1 MTALPG
7 GLLGAV
13 GKAEMEKH
21 ILVSLPSLVGIAWGR
36 PVSWRHHLEYCFLFL
51 PGNLIIAVF
60 HFELLNISFKN
71 IQNSKR
77 RKEKKRER
85 GGEERRET
93 VLSIHPFSG

>member
-13 GKAEMEKH
+13 GEAEVEIH
-21 ILVSLPSLVGIAWGR
+21 ILVSLFSLLGIAQGK
-36 PVSWRHHLEYCFLFL
+36 PVSWRHHLEYCFMFL
-51 PGNLIIAVF
+51 PGNLVITVF

-77 RKEKKRER
+77 RKEEWREKKGQKKEKP
-85 GGEERRET
+85 
-93 VLSIHPFSG
+93 S